1 MTTDSET
8 DSDQA
13 NREQVAKLIRLL
25 GSDFEGEA
33 VTALAKLRRLLPK
46 RGLGFNDVGQWI
58 QSPAKVV
65 YRTAPPPP
73 QPDTRSLEDRI
84 LALERQRE
92 EALRALRVAQARA
105 DEAEDQAGQLVSQ
118 LAAARAATRPT
129 QATRSANIKPR
140 GRWRG
145 YVLATLVSVV
155 ATVAVRAYIPPAG
168 ATATDAGQTLL
179 SRAAL
184 LFTQPKARAAV
195 AGRSAFLYPAPTNQ
209 QAAVALLPPTTEL
222 EVLAEDVPAG
232 GVPGGWVKVRAPT
245 DQGTTVGYV
254 ERRRLGQPAQ
264 LATRRI
270 PG

>member
-1 MTTDSET
+1 MTTDNE
-8 DSDQA
+8 QA

-65 YRTAPPPP
+65 YRTAPPPA

-92 EALRALRVAQARA
+92 EALHALRVAQARA
-105 DEAEDQAGQLVSQ
+105 DEAEDQAGQLVSK
-118 LAAARAATRPT
+118 LVAAR
-129 QATRSANIKPR
+129 SAKIKPR

-145 YVLATLVSVV
+145 YVLAALVGVA
-155 ATVAVRAYIPPAG
+155 ATVAARAYIPPAG
-168 ATATDAGQTLL
+168 ATGTDTGQALL

-184 LFTQPKARAAV
+184 LFTPAKAHAVV

-222 EVLAEDVPAG
+222 EVLEENVPAG
-232 GVPGGWVKVRAPT
+232 GVPGGWVKVRART
-245 DQGTTVGYV
+245 DRGTTVGYV
-254 ERRRLGQPAQ
+254 ERRRLGQ
-264 LATRRI
+264 ATEVAVRRV